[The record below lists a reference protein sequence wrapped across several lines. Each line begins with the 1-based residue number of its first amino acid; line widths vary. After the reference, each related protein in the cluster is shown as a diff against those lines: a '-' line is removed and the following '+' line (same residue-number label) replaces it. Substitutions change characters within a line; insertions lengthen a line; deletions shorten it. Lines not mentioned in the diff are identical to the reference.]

1 MATKSKAAAEKEPI
15 QEIEAEE
22 KILKEEPEKQ
32 EIAEEPAAKDPWDI
46 SQDVIVPRKP
56 KGEDQQWYVCVN
68 DRRFMVPANGK
79 MQSLPK
85 PVAEILLSAIQAEYA
100 AEDFADHIPH
110 QDAANPQQHAI

>member
-1 MATKSKAAAEKEPI
+1 MATKKTMEEKKE
-15 QEIEAEE
+15 QEILEE
-22 KILKEEPEKQ
+22 QLEEIK
-32 EIAEEPAAKDPWDI
+32 AEPADEWLEEI
-46 SQDVIVPRKP
+46 EMIVPRKP

-110 QDAANPQQHAI
+110 KDSANPTQHAI